1 MPSGKPHT
9 EPEEPQREYSDA
21 EADAIFEDFE
31 AKTNFVGLYDLLL
44 KIDRRENAKLYD

>member
-1 MPSGKPHT
+1 MPSGKPQP
-9 EPEEPQREYSDA
+9 EPEEPHREYSDT

-44 KIDRRENAKLYD
+44 KIDRRENPQLYA